1 MSPLL
6 VSGFQH
12 GSFGDTFGIAAF
24 FCCALFAGV
33 RHHFQMW
40 GCFLGSK

>member
-6 VSGFQH
+6 VSGFQP
-12 GSFGDTFGIAAF
+12 GSFGYTFGIAAF
-24 FCCALFAGV
+24 FCCALFSCV
-33 RHHFQMW
+33 QHHFQMW